1 MSTPDKRYDTLV
13 IRGATSKEVPREA
26 AGCEVVAWSAGH
38 AIAEAGALEAFVD
51 ALAGGECYRDM
62 EAVATEAQ
70 RVLELSRQQRDHGWL
85 SPSNEEKSNG

>member
-38 AIAEAGALEAFVD
+38 AIAEAGPLEEFVSG
-51 ALAGGECYRDM
+51 LANGDWYSDV
-62 EAVATEAQ
+62 EAIATEAQ
-70 RVLELSRQQRDHGWL
+70 RVLELAHRQRDQGWL
-85 SPSNEEKSNG
+85 SSNNEEKSNG